1 MTASERRHLVTDQVL
16 DGFKRHFR
24 QSPATDPWEPLW
36 SKASGGGFT
45 LALHVADAHCN
56 ARGLLH
62 GGIISALAD
71 NAMGLSCVM
80 ASDNAFS
87 LVTVSLSLDFLGMAK
102 VGAWLEFVA
111 KPTKIGRTMCFASVE
126 AIADGKIIARATGVF
141 QIVPRHKSLL
151 EGSTDE

>member
-1 MTASERRHLVTDQVL
+1 MTQTVP

-36 SKASGGGFT
+36 SKASEGDFS
-45 LALHVADAHCN
+45 LALRVADPHCN

-71 NAMGLSCVM
+71 NAMGLSCVI

-87 LVTVSLSLDFLGMAK
+87 LVTVSMSVDFLGM
-102 VGAWLEFVA
+102 VPIGTWLEFIA

-126 AIADGKIIARATGVF
+126 ATADRKLIARATGVF
-141 QIVPRHKSLL
+141 HIVPRATSPQ
-151 EGSTDE
+151 EGSAHG